1 MLDEVKCGVSVPL
14 MYKKK
19 LQEGS
24 LSLYHERGIWNMQK
38 MLFKNEFVQMA
49 LQSLPL
55 CAVKWA
61 TLRCNLYQII
71 VQFMRYS
78 DVIWRSMVERVGV
91 EVWKG
96 ACSILFRGMVAH
108 EMHRRY
114 VGLS

>member
-1 MLDEVKCGVSVPL
+1 MPL

-61 TLRCNLYQII
+61 TLRCN
-71 VQFMRYS
+71 
-78 DVIWRSMVERVGV
+78 
-91 EVWKG
+91 
-96 ACSILFRGMVAH
+96 
-108 EMHRRY
+108 
-114 VGLS
+114 